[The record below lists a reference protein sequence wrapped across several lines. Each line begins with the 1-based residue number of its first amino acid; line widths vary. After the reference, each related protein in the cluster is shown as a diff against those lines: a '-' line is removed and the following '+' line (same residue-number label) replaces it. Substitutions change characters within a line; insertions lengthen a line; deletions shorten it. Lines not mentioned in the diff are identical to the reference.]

1 MKSLAVG
8 FIFVTPVAAS
18 WHQPGSPIALIMPL
32 GLSLPALPALR
43 DIEIGQ
49 RCRIAEQDIISEFGS
64 TGFDQLVEG
73 IIQQVDVY
81 QGGD

>member
-1 MKSLAVG
+1 MTLGISLR
-8 FIFVTPVAAS
+8 
-18 WHQPGSPIALIMPL
+18 
-32 GLSLPALPALR
+32 ALPALS

-49 RCRIAEQDIISEFGS
+49 RCRIAEQDIIREFGS
-64 TGFDQLVEG
+64 TGLGQLVEG